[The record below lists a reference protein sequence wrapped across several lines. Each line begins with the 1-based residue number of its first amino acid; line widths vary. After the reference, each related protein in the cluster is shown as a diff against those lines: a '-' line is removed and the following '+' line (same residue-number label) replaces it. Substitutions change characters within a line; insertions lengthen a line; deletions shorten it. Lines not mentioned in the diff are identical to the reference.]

1 MQIQKYKRA
10 IAESN
15 VLAATWLP
23 VLGGMVGGTRCHK
36 SPSWAVTI
44 SREVYYDDDFD
55 VDDEHYVDVD
65 VYVDVEVDVD
75 IDVAVD
81 VDVAVDDDDEKVQ
94 PGGFGSI

>member
-44 SREVYYDDDFD
+44 SREVYYDDN
-55 VDDEHYVDVD
+55 VDVD
-65 VYVDVEVDVD
+65 ESSMMM
-75 IDVAVD
+75 
-81 VDVAVDDDDEKVQ
+81 
-94 PGGFGSI
+94 SIMLMLCLCLCLCLHNRPVWCGHISV